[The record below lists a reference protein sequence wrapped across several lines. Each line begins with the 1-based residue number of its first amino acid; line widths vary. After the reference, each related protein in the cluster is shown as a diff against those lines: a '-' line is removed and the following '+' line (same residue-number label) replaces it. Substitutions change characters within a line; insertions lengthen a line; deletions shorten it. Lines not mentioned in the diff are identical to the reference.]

1 MKEVI
6 IGLSG
11 HIDHGKTSLIKSLT
25 NDFSGS
31 LKEDIERGMTV
42 DLGIAFLDEKIT
54 LIDVPG
60 HKDFVKNMMSGVY
73 SIDIG
78 LLVIAADD
86 GIMPQTIEHLNIFK
100 LFNISDL
107 IIVIN
112 KIDLADPETIDIIR
126 LEILDLIDK
135 TKFKNCNIIEISTL
149 SGKGIDK
156 LKNLLK
162 EKSKNTEKNLIRVF
176 LDYQLI
182 DFFLLRDLVP
192 LLQVQ

>member
-112 KIDLADPETIDIIR
+112 KID
-126 LEILDLIDK
+126 
-135 TKFKNCNIIEISTL
+135 
-149 SGKGIDK
+149 
-156 LKNLLK
+156 
-162 EKSKNTEKNLIRVF
+162 
-176 LDYQLI
+176 
-182 DFFLLRDLVP
+182 
-192 LLQVQ
+192 